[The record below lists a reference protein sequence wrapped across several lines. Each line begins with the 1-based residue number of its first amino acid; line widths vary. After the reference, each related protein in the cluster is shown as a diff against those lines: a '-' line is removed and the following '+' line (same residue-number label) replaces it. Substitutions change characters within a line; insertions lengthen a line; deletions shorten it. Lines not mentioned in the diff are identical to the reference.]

1 MANATVSN
9 LGQAAGAGSTTALF
23 LKIFAGEVLTAF
35 EDAQTTLDKHVVRSI
50 SSGQS
55 AQFPVTGKATAEYHT
70 AGAEI
75 TGTAI
80 THNERVIP
88 IQGLLIAP
96 TFIAKIDEAKNHYDV
111 RSIYSKECGNSLA
124 QVMDKHVYQ
133 QLINAS
139 NSAAADPQVV
149 GADITDADFE
159 TSGASAAATIFKAAQ
174 MMDERNIPENDRY
187 IAVSPAAYYQLAQ
200 TTNVINRDWG
210 GKGAYAEGEVLK
222 VAGVHIVKTNNLP
235 SGSNITSGVLD
246 GSDGTLGGDY
256 TNSVAVAWHKSA
268 VGTVKLLDLSVEMEY
283 DVRRQGT
290 LLVAKYAMGHGVLR
304 PDAAFEIKTS

>member
-1 MANATVSN
+1 MAAATVSN
-9 LGQAAGAGSTTALF
+9 LGQAAATGSTTALF
-23 LKIFAGEVLTAF
+23 LKVFAGEVLTAF

-55 AQFPVTGKATAEYHT
+55 AQFPIMGKATAEYHT

-80 THNERVIP
+80 THNERNIS

-96 TFIAKIDEAKNHYDV
+96 VFIAKIDEAKNHYDV
-111 RSIYSKECGNSLA
+111 RSTYSKECGNALA

-139 NSAAADPQVV
+139 RTAAAAPQSIGVQL
-149 GADITDADFE
+149 TDADFV
-159 TSGASAAATIFKAAQ
+159 TSGTSAAATIFSAAQ
-174 MMDERNIPENDRY
+174 KMDENNIPENDRY
-187 IAVSPAAYYQLAQ
+187 IAVNPETYYNLVQ

-222 VAGVHIVKTNNLP
+222 VAGVSIVKTNNLP
-235 SGSNITSGVLD
+235 STNITSGVLD

-256 TNSVAVAWHKSA
+256 SPTVGVAWHKSA
-268 VGTVKLLDLSVEMEY
+268 AGTVKLLDLSVEMEY

-304 PDAAFEIKTS
+304 PDAAWEIRTA